1 MAGPYYLLD
10 TNILSAVVKQPASL
24 LARRIAMMNREDY
37 CTSLV
42 VACELRYGVLKKGS
56 PSLAAKVDQLFM
68 RVEVLPLEALV
79 DLHYAEIRV
88 ALEKMGQPIGH
99 NDLLIAAHARA
110 LGLTLVT
117 DNVREFSRVP
127 GLRVENWL
135 AESAGTGP
143 ES

>member
-1 MAGPYYLLD
+1 MARPYYLLD
-10 TNILSAVVKQPASL
+10 TNILSAVVKQPASP
-24 LARRIAMMNREDY
+24 LAQRIAMMNRENY

-56 PSLAAKVDQLFM
+56 PNLAAKVDQLLA
-68 RVEVLPLEALV
+68 RVDVLPLEAPI
-79 DLHYAEIRV
+79 DLHYAEVRV

-127 GLRVENWL
+127 GLLVENWL
-135 AESAGTGP
+135 AESSGTG
-143 ES
+143 SVS

>member
-10 TNILSAVVKQPASL
+10 TNILSAVVKQPASP
-24 LARRIAMMNREDY
+24 LARRIAMMSREDY

-42 VACELRYGVLKKGS
+42 AACELRYGILKKGS
-56 PSLAAKVDQLFM
+56 PNLAEKVNQLLT
-68 RVEVLPLEALV
+68 RVGVLPLKAPV
-79 DLHYAEIRV
+79 DLHYAEVRV

-110 LGLTLVT
+110 LELTLVT

-143 ES
+143 AP

>member
-1 MAGPYYLLD
+1 MAGPCYLLD
-10 TNILSAVVKQPASL
+10 TNILSAVVKQPAGP
-24 LARRIAMMNREDY
+24 LARRIAIMNREDY

-56 PSLAAKVDQLFM
+56 PNLAAKVDQLLM
-68 RVEVLPLEALV
+68 RIDVLPLEGSV
-79 DLHYAEIRV
+79 DLQYAEVRV

-135 AESAGTGP
+135 AESSETGP
-143 ES
+143 AP